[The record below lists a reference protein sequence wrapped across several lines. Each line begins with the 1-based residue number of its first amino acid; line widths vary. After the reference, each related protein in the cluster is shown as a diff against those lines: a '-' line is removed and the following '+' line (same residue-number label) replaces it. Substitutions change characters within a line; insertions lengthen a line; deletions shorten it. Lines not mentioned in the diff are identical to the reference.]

1 MKKVLN
7 TPFCLAGIMTAL
19 SLIIQSKISLY
30 SSGIDGYLI
39 AMVSNSCY
47 SENNYCMFIHPLI
60 TYGCKK
66 LSKILPY
73 ADCYSLIILSFMTF
87 SIFYV
92 YYLIFSKVEVLYK
105 RAILVLTVICFV
117 FSTCNGLMMRFTLQA
132 GFCMFV
138 GLLLLS
144 MAFHDDNK
152 KYVISGVLCC
162 AFGCMVREQAAFT
175 LVPFWGLLL
184 LFELIS
190 NRISLKEFMVKGI
203 KYFGIAMVCVLALFM
218 TGKGFYNQAEY
229 SESTKYNAARSSLVD
244 YPVKEWGDIEKE
256 AAGYSEND
264 YYAVTHYIW
273 GDSDIIDSEYL
284 EKISKLANNNF
295 FTQVRE
301 AETLQAK
308 IVLTLKSIFNNLC
321 VNLIKIAWFEVGLV
335 C

>member
-117 FSTCNGLMMRFTLQA
+117 FSTCSGLMMSFTFQA
-132 GFCMFV
+132 GFC
-138 GLLLLS
+138 
-144 MAFHDDNK
+144 
-152 KYVISGVLCC
+152 
-162 AFGCMVREQAAFT
+162 R
-175 LVPFWGLLL
+175 
-184 LFELIS
+184 
-190 NRISLKEFMVKGI
+190 
-203 KYFGIAMVCVLALFM
+203 
-218 TGKGFYNQAEY
+218 
-229 SESTKYNAARSSLVD
+229 
-244 YPVKEWGDIEKE
+244 
-256 AAGYSEND
+256 
-264 YYAVTHYIW
+264 
-273 GDSDIIDSEYL
+273 
-284 EKISKLANNNF
+284 
-295 FTQVRE
+295 
-301 AETLQAK
+301 
-308 IVLTLKSIFNNLC
+308 
-321 VNLIKIAWFEVGLV
+321 
-335 C
+335 